1 MEGVQK
7 WVGGLALTIKEEDG
21 KYVLTKDQ
29 LETLLNKYREL
40 LCLLKKLMDE
50 RQTMELLLV
59 EHRLKKLGIT
69 NVDGYLN

>member
-29 LETLLNKYREL
+29 LETLLNRYRGL
-40 LCLLKKLMDE
+40 LRLLKKLMDE